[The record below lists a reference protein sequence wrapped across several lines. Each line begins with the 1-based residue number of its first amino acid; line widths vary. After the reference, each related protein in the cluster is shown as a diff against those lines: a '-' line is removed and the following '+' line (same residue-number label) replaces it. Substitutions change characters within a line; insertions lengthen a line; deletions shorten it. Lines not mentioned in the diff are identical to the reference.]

1 MYQLLLVVVM
11 LIPALHVIGSPR
23 SEGGAKVGWLL
34 LMLFFSWLAY
44 PFFLIITQRQVN
56 RDKASS

>member
-1 MYQLLLVVVM
+1 MYQLLLVIIM
-11 LIPALHVIGSPR
+11 LIPALHVIGSSR

-44 PFFLIITQRQVN
+44 PFFLIVTQEQVSKN
-56 RDKASS
+56 KFSP